1 MRAKKKPG
9 NSTKEKKEKTGEQR
23 KRKGRTDS
31 TSMSAL
37 SDSTTTTASPL
48 VTLSPGF
55 FSHETTYDELIRE
68 REEEEE
74 RERERERGEKE
85 RKRKKEGS
93 RARPFS
99 SIFERPSAL
108 STTTTGDRG
117 ARLDRNARPLCC
129 FLLLALFSF
138 PWVVAQTST
147 STSCA
152 GGSRECGSHSRRER
166 GRQIAFFPFPS
177 AALLATGPKRAR
189 EERATTTKKK
199 EERKSRLAR
208 SPSPRAAPLLPPS
221 SSNQHRQNAP
231 CPPSS
236 WTRAPA

>member
-1 MRAKKKPG
+1 
-9 NSTKEKKEKTGEQR
+9 
-23 KRKGRTDS
+23 
-31 TSMSAL
+31 MSAL

-55 FSHETTYDELIRE
+55 FSHETTYDELMRE

-129 FLLLALFSF
+129 FLLLALFSL
-138 PWVVAQTST
+138 PWVAAQTST

-152 GGSRECGSHSRRER
+152 GGSSECGSHSRRER
-166 GRQIAFFPFPS
+166 GRQIAFSLFL
-177 AALLATGPKRAR
+177 ARLCLLLARNERGRSGRRRRRKKR
-189 EERATTTKKK
+189 T
-199 EERKSRLAR
+199 RKSRLAR

>member
-9 NSTKEKKEKTGEQR
+9 NSTKEKKEKTGEKR

-55 FSHETTYDELIRE
+55 FSHETTYDER
-68 REEEEE
+68 E
-74 RERERERGEKE
+74 REREREVRRKEKE
-85 RKRKKEGS
+85 RKKGRGRAPFPRSLSGRQRSRRRRPAIGEQDWIETLVLFAASFFSRSSLFPGSPLKHLPRPVAPEGAANAAPVQGEKEGGES
-93 RARPFS
+93 LFFLFLARRCSLLARNERAR
-99 SIFERPSAL
+99 
-108 STTTTGDRG
+108 
-117 ARLDRNARPLCC
+117 
-129 FLLLALFSF
+129 
-138 PWVVAQTST
+138 
-147 STSCA
+147 
-152 GGSRECGSHSRRER
+152 R
-166 GRQIAFFPFPS
+166 GR
-177 AALLATGPKRAR
+177 RR
-189 EERATTTKKK
+189 RRRRK
-199 EERKSRLAR
+199 EDRKSRLAR

-221 SSNQHRQNAP
+221 STNRHRQNAP